1 MENNLHKVEKDL
13 RSIAKRYKSVKY
25 SLGLAI
31 LFLMLGVSAFSEEV
45 NLESS
50 QVATREELKTSVG
63 NVQTKLNVLRDE
75 NKEKIKNLRLELI
88 QLMEQGDQVIKSPW
102 SSWQFGMNYFYE
114 NWGSTYKGNGDK
126 AERYSFNG
134 IYTRGNWQTRNA
146 MDTLESS
153 RVRGTPLTP
162 GNDSQSSWA
171 NAGNVSN
178 GGVTINKDASIG
190 SSTNGKRGWGLV
202 DLENLKEPTNEVEI
216 LARISPKEV
225 NKEPVTLNITAP
237 TVATLEAPK
246 VEPNPNEPIAA
257 PNIKLPTI
265 ANVAINELNINAPS
279 TPTAPV
285 APTISIG
292 IDTPDAP
299 VSPTAPGAPT
309 APVAPSVSVQVKAPS
324 APDAPKAPT
333 APSAPEVPTITV
345 TPSTPGSVTP
355 PTINISVT
363 PPTITALNITTPGA
377 VTAPNVVSPNITP
390 VDFAIDPAG
399 DSTHYKKTNWTG
411 IPTTVNVTALGN
423 RNYITLNAV
432 SGNVQSPAG
441 QIINVT
447 ANNNRALVVDEAL
460 NGGNVTY
467 KGSINLQKSQNVG
480 IDLQGTHQGSKNAP
494 ALLTVNN
501 AGNIIGLAKDGGTI
515 NKEQIAFGFNNAD
528 ASRNTTMSHM
538 INSGTIS
545 LNAPSSAGIQLKPE
559 DPHYW
564 QPQYWSAA
572 PLQIDK
578 KSPNKTMGR
587 VLMKA
592 ENTGNLNLNGTGSF
606 GIVTVFNKGVPK
618 NLFIPSYQSNHED
631 LRSER
636 EYDGQRVLPGGEIGR
651 SALADDKYRSGI
663 YNTGNINISGD
674 NSIAVGLLQEIQE
687 VKLGGNINIGTTPVT
702 QETGVSN
709 LATTPQKTYNVNK
722 VEEAVGVF
730 AGVPTM
736 PVRPGEKDTLIV
748 DNTLGNVANSLV
760 GTETVELINTPS
772 SNGITL
778 GDHATESIGAL
789 VGDTEV
795 DLNNGLLNG
804 VQTTGRKLKRSGDIT
819 AKTGYKITVGGEK
832 NYGFVVSN
840 SAHSSKFNT
849 NKVDDLL
856 YSVDKDNHGRGINEG
871 TIDVIGKSSIGFAL
885 IKGGKS
891 KNSGTISVKNNAE
904 DSIGFYGKEDEFT
917 NTGTIQVTSSKDKN
931 KAIVLD
937 GTNTGNK
944 IKFTNTGNVF
954 VNTSDNSNTNLNGT
968 GNIGV
973 YAQGNYKF
981 DHNSG
986 TIKAGKNS
994 IAFYLKNATGE
1005 VNINAPIELY
1015 DSGTGATPGT
1025 TIGIYSDGDAKV
1037 NFGQNSKITIGKG
1050 AVGLYSS
1057 DATKFSNTFKV
1068 VSGKSLEIV
1077 LGQNS
1082 TFGLLSGTA
1091 GTVNVGTYLQNNS
1104 INISSFG
1111 SGASIFYTTGGV
1123 TANLNENYTVTNGGA
1138 TSTAV
1143 LVGANGSTVKID
1155 TGKTLTTNTNVG
1167 LIATKA
1173 GGTAST
1179 AQNDGNIVSTR
1190 DSGIGIYTTEST
1202 GNSTGTI
1209 TMKNKESVG
1218 ILGENNSTLTNSGK
1232 IELQKDKSAGIYGK
1246 DSDVTNSGTGTK
1258 GIYVKDEKSAG
1269 IYGLLTSTA
1278 SADKTLSNTGLVKVE
1293 NAGKSGSA
1301 GIYAK
1306 LDTTATK
1313 KLSTVNSGTI
1323 EVAQS
1328 GSAGIYAENTSAQA
1342 NTQSDVTNSGLV
1354 KMTGANSVGII
1365 GEKSQITNSGRG
1377 TGKGIE
1383 IYGTGSAGILAN
1395 NDSKVINTGRIEG
1408 STGTSLVGI
1417 SIDKTST
1424 ATNSGTITMNT
1435 ASSSGI
1441 STKGGDVTNSGAITL
1456 VGTSSTGISSEN
1468 ANVTNSATTG
1478 EIIVKNA
1485 NSMGIY
1491 SKSDGTAARTVSNA
1505 GKINLETP
1513 TGVSANKSAAI
1524 YSLLDAGS
1532 NKLTTTNTGT
1542 INVGQEGSAGI
1553 YAKNNTGTNTN
1564 SVVENK
1570 ANIKV
1575 TKQGSA
1581 AILGEKSDITNYKTT
1596 TGVITLSAFKSA
1608 GIIGNND
1615 STVSNA
1621 GKIET
1626 TVVSPTKAEEGL
1638 VGISLNAST
1647 GTNETTG
1654 TISLGTDFSTGI
1666 YGEASSTLTNA
1677 GSITGDKQK
1686 AVGMA
1691 AKAST
1696 ATNNSGA
1703 TITLSGANS
1712 TGMFGLAVGS
1722 TKSTLTNSGTIN
1734 GNGEGAVGIAVND
1747 SKATNSKNA
1756 TINLTAKKSTGMFG
1770 EVGSTVTNAGKIETS
1785 TANPTTTE
1793 DGLVGIAVNASTA
1806 INETTGQIIL
1816 GTAFST
1822 GMFGENNGSTK
1833 STITNKGSI
1842 TGNKEKSV
1850 GMAVKGS
1857 TATNNSGA
1865 TITLNGTNST
1875 GMFGENNG
1883 TIKSDVTNSGT
1894 ITGKGEGAVGVAVIG
1909 SDATNSNGAT
1919 ISLQAKKSTG
1929 MFGKTNST
1937 IKNAGTIETKTATPT
1952 TTEEGL
1958 VGIVLDNSTGTNE
1971 STGVINL
1978 GTAYSTGMFGEN
1990 NSTLTNAGNITGTAD
2005 NAVGMAAKGSN
2016 ATNNAT
2022 ITLNGANSKGMFGE
2036 ANGTTK
2042 SNVVNN
2048 GTISGVNGSTVGM
2061 AVDGSNATNNA
2072 GKSIVLEGKGSTGI
2086 FGKAGSTVINAG
2098 TIETKTAVPTNSTEG
2113 LVGIA
2118 LNASTGTN
2126 ETTGEITLG
2135 TAFSTGIFGEND
2147 GTKKSVITNK
2157 GKITGN
2163 KDNVV
2168 GIAVIG
2174 SEATNIQNA
2183 KITLN
2188 GKGSTGI
2195 FGKAGSTVI
2204 NAGTIETKTAVPT
2217 NSTEGLVGI
2226 ALNASTGTNETS
2238 GEIKL
2243 GTAHSTGMFGEASS
2257 TLTNAGKIT
2266 GAKDIAGIVGIA
2278 SDKSTVANNS
2288 GATITL
2294 QGIKSTGIF
2303 GKAGSTVSN
2312 AGTIETVAPTAQPTS
2327 STEGLVGIALNA
2339 STGTNETSGEIKL
2352 GTAHSTGMFGEASS
2366 TLTNAGKI
2374 TGAKDIAGIVGIASD
2389 KSTVTNNSGATI
2401 TLQGKGSTGIFGK
2414 AGSTVTNAGLIEAVA
2429 PTAQPTTSTEG
2440 LVGIALNAST
2450 GTNTSDGVIN
2460 LGTAYSTG
2468 MFGAATSIVINEGKI
2483 TGNQLKNVGMAGNAS
2498 TVTNKNIIT
2507 LEGKSSTGIFGENNS
2522 TLLNASTGKITVKEE
2537 ASVGIF
2543 SKSNSNKAENK
2554 GTILT
2559 EKKKSAG
2566 MFGSKGELEN
2576 TNTIT
2581 TAEEESAGMYVE
2593 HSNAT
2598 NKKTV
2603 LIKGKASAGIY
2614 AKLSDATGGIASGT
2628 NEGTDAVITI
2638 EKEGSAGMLGEVKS
2652 TVATGTATTLALTN
2666 SGNIN
2671 VKTKNSTGM
2680 MLTNDSASLTKDK
2693 VKAENTGIITLSS
2706 TTATDNKNI
2715 GILANKKATGIN
2727 SGTINVNTLESVG
2740 MLGQAASSVEN
2751 KKTINLSAEKGIG
2764 MLAKDTDSTATN
2776 EDTINV
2782 NGKQSSGML
2791 AQTAGK
2797 AENKKNIIV
2806 TAESGVGIFVSD
2818 TGTGI
2823 NTSTGEIT
2831 LENKNAVGIF
2841 AKNNGTTHTAENVGK
2856 IVLGKADGTTTHESL
2871 IAMFAQ
2877 AEAGKTASVK
2887 NTGTIDVN
2895 TKKSVGMY
2903 AKNDATN
2910 VGDVDLQNTGTI
2922 NVNNTGSAGIYAPK
2936 ANISKVGKIKLKDSD
2951 ITNGSSAVYISKGGK
2966 VSDTSSADINLGK
2979 VNQNRVAYY
2988 VNGQNSSL
2996 AGANIGKISG
3006 YGVGVYLQGN
3016 SKTDVAKIDT
3026 NTPTL
3031 DYTSGD
3037 DKGNGIIGL
3046 YLNGNTDIQAYTQ
3059 GIKVGDS
3066 VGTKYAIGIYANKQ
3080 GIPGTPYNITTPI
3093 QAGAN
3098 GVGIYADNDSNITY
3112 TGNMEIGD
3120 GTTAGTGIF
3129 ITKKVGANRG
3139 EVTLGSNTIK
3149 LKGTGGVAVI
3159 ASEGT
3164 KFDGGNA
3171 TIELIGTNV
3180 QGVGVYAKK
3189 GSEVSTN
3196 HWTFN
3201 NHGNAAEEV
3210 RSEEGGAY
3218 VDADRNL
3225 KPKMVLT
3232 HVINGETIISS
3243 GKSVTSVADGKYKAE
3258 ANIGLM
3264 AEGIKNPIAPAPLTW
3279 REPNF
3284 EAVNHGTI
3292 DFSNSEKS
3300 TAMFINSARAQNDG
3314 VIKVGKNS
3322 TAIYGF
3328 YNKDTRKYDGAS
3340 TNPDPN
3346 ILKIETT
3353 ANSKISLGDSST
3365 GMYLINAETVNNI
3378 GGEITAET
3386 GSTKNVGIYAV
3397 NGQDKDAANNK
3408 TLTMTTAT
3416 NIKLGN
3422 GSVGL
3427 YSKGQSYTVRNT
3439 VTNTGNIEVGDKIA
3453 GSPSV
3458 AMYAE
3463 NTNLNTNSKITVGND
3478 GIAFYGKNSDITAKG
3493 TVNFSNNG
3501 VLAYLENSKFISH
3514 LGNLGATKNTM
3525 MYLKNSIAQLDGA
3538 GAKVDIEVADGYTGA
3553 YIEGNSQLT
3562 GVKTIKLGENSTGL
3576 YLQETTPN
3584 FVSTVETITG
3594 TKDKARGISAI
3605 NSNFTNNSKISLSG
3619 EESVALYAKN
3629 DSATSKYIVNNGELN
3644 LSGKRT
3650 LGAFLRG
3657 DQTFENKANINIADS
3672 ADSKNPTIGI
3682 YTTTTNEDIKDKAGN
3697 VIGTRILEGSNIKH
3711 TSGIIEVGEKS
3722 IGIYSKTSANVDID
3736 GGKIHVKDQGIGIY
3750 KEAGKL
3756 TIKGELNID
3765 PHVATAK
3772 DSEPTAVYAVNGTQ
3786 VDDQASKISVGEKS
3800 YGFILNNNDSTKTNT
3815 YISGNTGTV
3824 SMGNDSVFL
3833 YSNGK
3838 ANIVNNRTINSNGS
3852 EHLIAFYI
3860 KNGGDFTNNGTI
3872 DFSSGKGNIGV
3883 YAPGGKATN
3892 RGNIFVGKTD
3902 DIDPATGKVYSDVSK
3917 IVYGIG
3923 MAADNGGH
3931 IVNDGTIR
3939 IYNNKSIGMYGSGVG
3954 TVVENGVN
3962 GKILLDGSRA
3972 TATDKIQSMT
3982 GVYVDEGA
3990 TFRNFGTITTTD
4002 SYAGR
4007 DGKINEN
4014 VSGLTGVAVMNGSTL
4029 INEASGKILIDADN
4043 SSGVVI
4049 RGKRDAS
4056 GNLVRNA
4063 VIKNY
4068 GEIKVRGKGATA
4080 ISWKDVSAEDIANL
4094 QKMINDKITSD
4105 PNGRE
4110 IGQAAGTN
4118 KDFQGVSIT
4127 VQDGKPVFRRNGR
4140 IIDDVAEVEKINEL
4154 IGSAPNL
4161 AMSDVGFYVDT
4172 LGRTRPVEFEG
4183 ANPPVNSQLI
4193 IGTEYSERTNKK
4205 EWFVSGNVIKPFL
4218 DQIQGRNFKL
4228 TTLAGSLTWIATPVL
4243 DNYGQITGVA
4253 MSKLSY
4259 TSFVKREDNAYNFTD
4274 GLEQRYNMNALD
4286 SVEKRIFNK
4295 LNSIGK
4301 NEEVLLTQ
4309 AFDEMMGHQYA
4320 NVQQRVQ
4327 ATGMILD
4334 KEFSYLRGSWTNPT
4348 KDSNKVK
4355 TFGMKGEYKTDTAGV
4370 LDYKNNAYG
4379 VAYIHEN
4386 EDIKLGKGTGWYTG
4400 IVHNTF
4406 KFKDIGNSKEEQLQA
4421 KVGLFKSVPFDE
4433 NNSLNWTISGDIF
4446 VGHNKLER
4454 KFLVVDEIFHAK
4466 SKYYTYG
4473 IGVKNEIGKEFRL
4486 SEGFSVRPYAALK
4499 VEYGKVSKIKEK
4511 SGEMKL
4517 EVKENDYLSIRPE
4530 IGTELAYKH
4539 YFGTKS
4545 LTASVGVAYE
4555 NELGRVANGKNK
4567 ARVAGTTA
4575 DWFNI
4580 RGEKED
4586 RKGNVKVDL
4595 NVGLDNQ
4602 RFGITGNVGY
4612 DTKGS
4617 NVRGGVG
4624 LRVIF

>member
-50 QVATREELKTSVG
+50 QIATREELKTSVG

-114 NWGSTYKGNGDK
+114 SWGSTYKGSGDK

-153 RVRGTPLTP
+153 RVGGTPLTP

-225 NKEPVTLNITAP
+225 NKEPVPLKITPP
-237 TVATLEAPK
+237 TVATLEAPEIK
-246 VEPNPNEPIAA
+246 PNPNEPIAA
-257 PNIKLPTI
+257 PIIKLPTI
-265 ANVAINELNINAPS
+265 ANVVINELNINAPS

-299 VSPTAPGAPT
+299 VAPTAPGAPT

-333 APSAPEVPTITV
+333 APSAPEVPNITV
-345 TPSTPGSVTP
+345 TPSTPGSVSA

-363 PPTITALNITTPGA
+363 PPTINSLNIVTPGNIGTISVA
-377 VTAPNVVSPNITP
+377 APTVTP
-390 VDFAIDPAG
+390 VDFILPQAALSS
-399 DSTHYKKTNWTG
+399 DSSRNFHSNTTNNTYNLNGQNLNVNNVNLGSTPNTG
-411 IPTTVNVTALGN
+411 NYISTWGRIKNLDGVTTNVTVSKDKTRAFMIDEGIDYRDSIIKPFRFTGTIN
-423 RNYITLNAV
+423 LNA
-432 SGNVQSPAG
+432 
-441 QIINVT
+441 
-447 ANNNRALVVDEAL
+447 
-460 NGGNVTY
+460 
-467 KGSINLQKSQNVG
+467 SQNVG
-480 IDLQGTHQGSKNAP
+480 IDVQGTHTSLSHGGGAVNGASTFNNENNVANIQVINEGKIYGNDNAAGTLKNQ
-494 ALLTVNN
+494 V
-501 AGNIIGLAKDGGTI
+501 
-515 NKEQIAFGFNNAD
+515 AFGFNNFD
-528 ASRNTTMSHM
+528 SSSNNTRTEM
-538 INSGTIS
+538 INRGYIK
-545 LNAPSSAGIQLKPE
+545 LDAKESAGIQLRPE
-559 DPHYW
+559 DPNA
-564 QPQYWSAA
+564 SGASNTLGLNMMTA
-572 PLQIDK
+572 FNETTGKIDINN
-578 KSPNKTMGR
+578 S
-587 VLMKA
+587 
-592 ENTGNLNLNGTGSF
+592 GSF
-606 GIVTVFNKGVPK
+606 GMLTVQNKKSSGTPASPK
-618 NLFIPSYQSNHED
+618 NYSNYGVTTLAGGQFASRAQKENMSYMKNVGTINVNGASSIGIGHLHNIQAVYAGGTINVAGASSVGVYTEVAT
-631 LRSER
+631 RP
-636 EYDGQRVLPGGEIGR
+636 VLNGNK
-651 SALADDKYRSGI
+651 DDHGLK
-663 YNTGNINISGD
+663 NTTGNI
-674 NSIAVGLLQEIQE
+674 
-687 VKLGGNINIGTTPVT
+687 
-702 QETGVSN
+702 
-709 LATTPQKTYNVNK
+709 
-722 VEEAVGVF
+722 
-730 AGVPTM
+730 
-736 PVRPGEKDTLIV
+736 
-748 DNTLGNVANSLV
+748 V
-760 GTETVELINTPS
+760 GTETVEVSGTITVSGNNS
-772 SNGITL
+772 SGVFAKNNGSITL
-778 GDHATESIGAL
+778 KDNTVNVLADSDNKTTAKINVSGTKSYGAVLEGLKLDLEKNTQITVTGKEAIGYVLKSGTGSNKGKIEVNGHSGNTQANPSLGFYGEAGTFTNEADSGSISSSGNYAHAVAL
-789 VGDTEV
+789 VGNTATGTNFYNKGKIE
-795 DLNNGLLNG
+795 
-804 VQTTGRKLKRSGDIT
+804 TTGK
-819 AKTGYKITVGGEK
+819 
-832 NYGFVVSN
+832 
-840 SAHSSKFNT
+840 
-849 NKVDDLL
+849 
-856 YSVDKDNHGRGINEG
+856 
-871 TIDVIGKSSIGFAL
+871 
-885 IKGGKS
+885 
-891 KNSGTISVKNNAE
+891 
-904 DSIGFYGKEDEFT
+904 
-917 NTGTIQVTSSKDKN
+917 
-931 KAIVLD
+931 
-937 GTNTGNK
+937 
-944 IKFTNTGNVF
+944 
-954 VNTSDNSNTNLNGT
+954 

-973 YAQGNYKF
+973 YADGKYTF
-981 DHNSG
+981 DHDGNKATINVG
-986 TIKAGKNS
+986 T
-994 IAFYLKNATGE
+994 NALGIYAKSANGTL
-1005 VNINAPIELY
+1005 NINAPIVLAA
-1015 DSGTGATPGT
+1015 SGTGANAGT
-1025 TIGIYSDGDAKV
+1025 TIGVYSDGDAKV
-1037 NFGQNSKITIGKG
+1037 NFGENSKITIGKG

-1068 VSGKSLEIV
+1068 VSGKSLTAE

-1082 TFGLLSGTA
+1082 TFGLLNGAT

-1104 INISSFG
+1104 INISTFG

-1123 TANLNENYTVTNGGA
+1123 TANLNEDHTVANGGA
-1138 TSTAV
+1138 ASTAV

-1173 GGTAST
+1173 GGTAGAT
-1179 AQNDGNIVSTR
+1179 AQNDGSIVSTR
-1190 DSGIGIYTTEST
+1190 NSGIGIYTTEST

-1209 TMKNKESVG
+1209 TMQNKESVG

-1246 DSDVTNSGTGTK
+1246 DSDVTNSGTGIK

-1278 SADKTLSNTGLVKVE
+1278 SADKTLNNTGLVKVE

-1365 GEKSQITNSGRG
+1365 AEKSQITNSGG

-1383 IYGTGSAGILAN
+1383 ISGAGSAGILAN
-1395 NDSKVINTGRIEG
+1395 NNSKVINTGRIEG
-1408 STGTSLVGI
+1408 KTGASLVGI
-1417 SIDKTST
+1417 SVDKTST
-1424 ATNSGTITMNT
+1424 VTNSGTITMNT

-1441 STKGGDVTNSGAITL
+1441 STKGGDVTNSGTITL
-1456 VGTSSTGISSEN
+1456 VGASSTGISAEN
-1468 ANVTNSATTG
+1468 ANVTNSASTG
-1478 EIIVKNA
+1478 KIIVKNA

-1491 SKSDGTAARTVSNA
+1491 SKSDGTADRTVSNA
-1505 GKINLETP
+1505 GEITLDTP
-1513 TGVSANKSAAI
+1513 TGVTANRSAAI

-1581 AILGEKSDITNYKTT
+1581 AILGEKSDITNFKT

-1615 STVSNA
+1615 SKVSNA

-1626 TVVSPTKAEEGL
+1626 TGVSPTKAEEGL

-1654 TISLGTDFSTGI
+1654 TISLGTNFSTGI

-1703 TITLSGANS
+1703 TITLSGINS

-1722 TKSTLTNSGTIN
+1722 TKSALTNSGTIN

-1747 SKATNSKNA
+1747 SKATNNSGA

-1770 EVGSTVTNAGKIETS
+1770 EVGSIVTNAGTIETS
-1785 TANPTTTE
+1785 TANPGTTE
-1793 DGLVGIAVNASTA
+1793 EGLVGIAVNASTA
-1806 INETTGQIIL
+1806 TNETTGQIIL

-1875 GMFGENNG
+1875 GMFGEANG
-1883 TIKSDVTNSGT
+1883 TVKSDVTNSGT
-1894 ITGKGEGAVGVAVIG
+1894 IIGKGEGAVGVAVIG

-1929 MFGKTNST
+1929 MFGKTSST
-1937 IKNAGTIETKTATPT
+1937 IKNAGTIETKIVAPATQPADST
-1952 TTEEGL
+1952 EGL
-1958 VGIVLDNSTGTNE
+1958 VGIALNGSTGTNE

-1978 GTAYSTGMFGEN
+1978 GTAHSTGMFGEN
-1990 NSTLTNAGNITGTAD
+1990 NSILTNAGNITGTAD
-2005 NAVGMAAKGSN
+2005 NAVGMAAKASI

-2036 ANGTTK
+2036 ADGTTK

-2048 GTISGVNGSTVGM
+2048 GTIKGVNGSTVGM
-2061 AVDGSNATNNA
+2061 AVDGSDATNKS

-2086 FGKAGSTVINAG
+2086 FGKNGSTVSNAG
-2098 TIETKTAVPTNSTEG
+2098 TIETKIVAPATQPADSTEGLVGIALNASKGTNETTGEIKLGTAHSTGIFGEASSTIKNAGKITGAKDIAGIVGIASDKSTVTNVSGAIITLQGIKSTGIFGKAGSTVTNAGTIDAVAPTTQPANSTEG

-2118 LNASTGTN
+2118 LNASTVTN
-2126 ETTGEITLG
+2126 ETT
-2135 TAFSTGIFGEND
+2135 
-2147 GTKKSVITNK
+2147 
-2157 GKITGN
+2157 
-2163 KDNVV
+2163 
-2168 GIAVIG
+2168 
-2174 SEATNIQNA
+2174 
-2183 KITLN
+2183 
-2188 GKGSTGI
+2188 
-2195 FGKAGSTVI
+2195 
-2204 NAGTIETKTAVPT
+2204 
-2217 NSTEGLVGI
+2217 
-2226 ALNASTGTNETS
+2226 

-2266 GAKDIAGIVGIA
+2266 GAKDMAGIVGIA

-2339 STGTNETSGEIKL
+2339 STGTNETSGEINL

-2389 KSTVTNNSGATI
+2389 KSTVANVSGATI
-2401 TLQGKGSTGIFGK
+2401 TLQGIKSTGIFGK
-2414 AGSTVTNAGLIEAVA
+2414 VGSTVTNAGTIETLA
-2429 PTAQPTTSTEG
+2429 PTTQPANSTEG

-2450 GTNTSDGVIN
+2450 GTNASGGKIK
-2460 LGTAYSTG
+2460 LGTAFSTG
-2468 MFGAATSIVINEGKI
+2468 MFGAANSTVINEGEI
-2483 TGNQLKNVGMAGNAS
+2483 TGNQQKNVGMAGNAS
-2498 TVTNKNIIT
+2498 AVTNKNVIT
-2507 LEGKSSTGIFGENNS
+2507 LEGSKSTGIFGENKS
-2522 TLLNASTGKITVKEE
+2522 TLLNDATGNITLKDE

-2543 SKSNSNKAENK
+2543 SKSNTNKAQNK

-2576 TNTIT
+2576 TNSIT
-2581 TAEEESAGMYVE
+2581 TTEEESAGMYVE
-2593 HSNAT
+2593 HSKAT
-2598 NKKTV
+2598 NKKTI
-2603 LIKGKASAGIY
+2603 LIKGKASAGVY
-2614 AKLSDATGGIASGT
+2614 AKLSDATGGTASGE

-2652 TVATGTATTLALTN
+2652 TVATGTATTLTLTN

-2680 MLTNDSASLTKDK
+2680 MLTNDLASLAKDN
-2693 VKAENTGIITLSS
+2693 VKAENTGIITLES
-2706 TTATDNKNI
+2706 TTKADNKNI

-2727 SGTINVNTLESVG
+2727 SGTINVNTLKSVG

-2751 KKTINLSAEKGIG
+2751 KKTINLSAEEGIG

-2797 AENKKNIIV
+2797 VENKKSIIV

-2818 TGTGI
+2818 TGTGV

-2841 AKNNGTTHTAENVGK
+2841 AKNNGTTDHTAENAGK
-2856 IVLGKADGTTTHESL
+2856 IVLGKADGSTTHESL

-2877 AEAGKTASVK
+2877 AESGKTANVK
-2887 NTGTIDVN
+2887 NTGTIDIN

-2910 VGDVDLQNTGTI
+2910 VDDVDLQNTGTI

-2936 ANISKVGKIKLKDSD
+2936 ANISKVGKINLKDSD

-2966 VSDTSSADINLGK
+2966 VSDTSTANINLGK

-2988 VNGQNSSL
+2988 VNGQDSSL

-3016 SKTDVAKIDT
+3016 STSDVAKIDS

-3031 DYTSGD
+3031 NYTSGTD
-3037 DKGNGIIGL
+3037 RGNGIIGL
-3046 YLNGNTDIQAYTQ
+3046 YLNGNTDIQAYTK
-3059 GIKVGDS
+3059 GITVGDS
-3066 VGTKYAIGIYANKQ
+3066 VDVETSSPKYAIGIYANKQ
-3080 GIPGTPYNITTPI
+3080 GIPGTSGTTYNIATPI

-3112 TGNMEIGD
+3112 TGNMEVGN

-3129 ITKKVGANRG
+3129 ITKKIGANGG
-3139 EVTLGSNTIK
+3139 EITLGSNTIK

-3171 TIELIGTNV
+3171 TIELEGTNV

-3189 GSEVSTN
+3189 GSSVSTN

-3201 NHGNAAEEV
+3201 NNGNAAEEV

-3218 VDADRNL
+3218 IDADRTL

-3232 HVINGETIISS
+3232 HVINGETVISS
-3243 GKSVTSVADGKYKAE
+3243 GKSVTSIADGNYKAE

-3264 AEGIKNPIAPAPLTW
+3264 AEGIKNLTAPAPLVW

-3292 DFSNSEKS
+3292 DFSNSKKS

-3346 ILKIETT
+3346 KLKIETT
-3353 ANSKISLGDSST
+3353 ANSKIGLGDSST

-3378 GGEITAET
+3378 GGEITSET
-3386 GSTKNVGIYAV
+3386 GATKNVGIYAI

-3463 NTNLNTNSKITVGND
+3463 NTNLNTDSKIKVGND

-3576 YLQETTPN
+3576 YLQKTTPN

-3682 YTTTTNEDIKDKAGN
+3682 YTKTTTEDIKDKAGS

-3756 TIKGELNID
+3756 TIKGELDID

-3800 YGFILNNNDSTKTNT
+3800 YGFILNNNDPTKTNT
-3815 YISGNTGTV
+3815 YINGNTGTV

-3883 YAPGGKATN
+3883 YAPGGKASN

-4379 VAYIHEN
+4379 VAYVHEN

-4473 IGVKNEIGKEFRL
+4473 VGIKNEIGKDFRL
-4486 SEGFSVRPYAALK
+4486 SEGFSIRPYGALK
-4499 VEYGKVSKIKEK
+4499 VEYGRVSKIKEK

-4545 LTASVGVAYE
+4545 LTASVGLAYE

-4595 NVGLDNQ
+4595 NIGLDNQ
-4602 RFGITGNVGY
+4602 RFGVTGNVGY